1 MAVLY
6 ALIKTLLDPIA
17 FLLILIAIGFA
28 VSFKNSRKHTVR
40 IAITAA
46 FLFFYIISISPASNA
61 LYYFLE
67 KDYLLR
73 NNDNVDKLDIV
84 VVLGGG
90 VLDNKYLHETLP
102 SSQTASRLLY
112 AIQVFKKYGARY
124 LVCSGE
130 GAGKSSEAEIMRRVS
145 IQLGIPDE
153 NIKIDPM
160 SKNTW
165 EHARE
170 INDMFQDK
178 NIRIGLVTSAY
189 HMKRSE
195 REFRKYFSNVIPL
208 PSDYLYSSSEISLLS
223 FIPRSGNLYKFST
236 ALHEIIGILW
246 YRIKG

>member
-1 MAVLY
+1 MAALY
-6 ALIKTLLDPIA
+6 ALIKTLLDPIL
-17 FLLILIAIGFA
+17 FLLILISIGFA
-28 VSFKNSRKHTVR
+28 VSFKNGRKQAVR
-40 IAITAA
+40 IVLTAA
-46 FLFFYIISISPASNA
+46 FLFLYIISISPASNA

-112 AIQVFKKYGARY
+112 AVQVFKKSGARY

-130 GAGKSSEAEIMRRVS
+130 GTGRLSEADVMRRAS
-145 IQLGIPDE
+145 IRLGISDE
-153 NIKIDPM
+153 KIKIDPK

-165 EHARE
+165 EQARE
-170 INDMFQDK
+170 MNNMFQDK

-195 REFRKYFSNVIPL
+195 KEFRKYFSNVIPL
-208 PSDYLYSSSEISLLS
+208 PSGYLYSSSELSVIS
-223 FIPRSGNLYKFST
+223 FIPKSVNLHKFST
-236 ALHEIIGILW
+236 ALHEIIGIVW
-246 YRIKG
+246 YRIKE